1 MTQPQPAPSEPA
13 QRSLRLGLV
22 GYGRMGRVIHALAE
36 ERGHRVVAVVDPH
49 ALQATAPA
57 LTPELAAQ
65 VDAVIDFS
73 VPASAQ
79 DNILFYGRSGIPA
92 VVGTTGWYDQLP
104 AIQAELAGQ
113 PAAIIWSGNFSI
125 GVRLFTRLAAQA
137 AALFAPFAEYD
148 ALLHEF
154 HHAGK
159 ADSPSGTALE
169 LAQAVQGAWPRQPEL
184 HTARLDR
191 PRRPQELHLSSTRG
205 GSIPGTHTV
214 IFDSPA
220 DTVELTHRARTREGF
235 AAGAVQAAEWIAAG
249 RQGFF
254 TLDELLDDI
263 VAAQPGPVWLG
274 SVQPDSAQARPQL
287 KHKLSPDTAARKR

>member
-22 GYGRMGRVIHALAE
+22 GYGRMGRAVHTAAE
-36 ERGHRVVAVVDPH
+36 GRGHRVTVIVDPH
-49 ALQATAPA
+49 APGATAPA
-57 LTPELAAQ
+57 LTPDLAAQ

-73 VPASAQ
+73 APATAQ
-79 DNILFYGRSGIPA
+79 DHLLWYGRSGIPA
-92 VVGTTGWYDQLP
+92 VVGTTGWYEHLP
-104 AIQAELAGQ
+104 AVQAELAGQ

-137 AALFAPFAEYD
+137 AALFAPFADYD

-169 LAQAVQGAWPRQPEL
+169 LAQAVQGKWQRQPEL
-184 HTARLDR
+184 HTGRLDR
-191 PRRPQELHLSSTRG
+191 QRRPEELHLSSTRG

-214 IFDSPA
+214 IFDSLA
-220 DTVELTHRARTREGF
+220 DTVELTHRARSREGF

-249 RQGFF
+249 RRGFF
-254 TLDELLDDI
+254 TLDELLDD
-263 VAAQPGPVWLG
+263 VFAEQASPGAALAA
-274 SVQPDSAQARPQL
+274 SAPL
-287 KHKLSPDTAARKR
+287 KHKPTPDTTARKR

>member
-1 MTQPQPAPSEPA
+1 MTQPQSATREPA

-22 GYGRMGRVIHALAE
+22 GYGRMGRAVHTAAE
-36 ERGHRVVAVVDPH
+36 GRGHRVTVIVDPH
-49 ALQATAPA
+49 APGATAPA
-57 LTPELAAQ
+57 LTPDLAGQ

-73 VPASAQ
+73 APATAQ
-79 DNILFYGRSGIPA
+79 DHLLWYGRSGIPA
-92 VVGTTGWYDQLP
+92 VVGTTGWYEHLP
-104 AIQAELAGQ
+104 TIQAELAGQ

-125 GVRLFTRLAAQA
+125 GVRLFTRLVAQA
-137 AALFAPFAEYD
+137 AALFAPFADYD

-169 LAQAVQGAWPRQPEL
+169 LAQAVQGEWQRQPEL
-184 HTARLDR
+184 HTGRLDR
-191 PRRPQELHLSSTRG
+191 QRRPEELHLSSTRG

-220 DTVELTHRARTREGF
+220 DTVELTHRARSREGF

-254 TLDELLDDI
+254 TLDELLDD
-263 VAAQPGPVWLG
+263 VFAAQPGSGQAV
-274 SVQPDSAQARPQL
+274 SAQAGPQP
-287 KHKLSPDTAARKR
+287 KHKPSPDTAARKR